1 MGVAAM
7 GLLTY
12 ATVMVSVESERFW
25 RPAWLQAVGWVL
37 LPMAVLLLV
46 YSLFLELPFRST
58 YRGRDARQQLVTTG
72 TYALVRHPTVPWY
85 VLGLG
90 ALVLVT
96 RSRLLLL
103 ASPVWVL
110 LDVAWVVLQE
120 RVVLKRVFPEY
131 ASYQR
136 TTPMLIPNRRSVL
149 ECLRSLRDER
159 RQTVRGGGW

>member
-25 RPAWLQAVGWVL
+25 LPAWLQAVGWVL

-58 YRGRDARQQLVTTG
+58 YRGRDARQQFVTTG

-136 TTPMLIPNRRSVL
+136 TTPMLIPNCRSVL

-159 RQTVRGGGW
+159 RQTVRGGW